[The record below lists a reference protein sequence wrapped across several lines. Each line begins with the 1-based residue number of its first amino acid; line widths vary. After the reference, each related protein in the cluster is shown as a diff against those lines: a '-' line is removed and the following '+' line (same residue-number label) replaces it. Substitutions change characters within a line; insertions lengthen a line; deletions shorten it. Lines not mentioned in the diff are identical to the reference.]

1 MITAMYAVGPNGEF
15 GLRGKLP
22 WGSFKEELNAF
33 YSQLDVLN
41 PDNIII
47 GAGTYLALPYTVR
60 ERMIGASDLF
70 IRADRPLPDD
80 ITHDIYTPISMIG
93 DTLPTFLKDQQTVVL
108 GGANLLLE
116 MYQHGHIESAFVSTI
131 FSEQKLEADTHLD
144 SMILDYNY
152 ESTRLVYAVG
162 ANSDNSLRF
171 VQELVT
177 Y

>member
-15 GLRGKLP
+15 GLKGKLP
-22 WGSFKEELNAF
+22 WGSFKEELDAF

-47 GAGTYLALPYTVR
+47 GAGTYLVLPEVVR
-60 ERMIGASDLF
+60 QRMVGESDLF
-70 IRADRPLPDD
+70 IRADRPLPND
-80 ITHDIYTPISMIG
+80 IKHGIYTPISKIG

-108 GGANLLLE
+108 GGATLLYE
-116 MYQHGHIESAFVSTI
+116 MYIHGHIESAFVSTI
-131 FSEQKLEADTHLD
+131 FSNQKLEADVHLD
-144 SMILDYNY
+144 NTILDYNY
-152 ESTRLVYAVG
+152 ESTRLVYATG

>member
-22 WGSFKEELNAF
+22 WGSFKEELDAF

-47 GAGTYLALPYTVR
+47 GAGTYLALPEVVR
-60 ERMIGASDLF
+60 QRMIGEADLF
-70 IRADRPLPDD
+70 IRADRPLADS
-80 ITHDIYTPISMIG
+80 IKETYTAISRIG

-131 FSEQKLEADTHLD
+131 FSEQKLEADTYLD

>member
-1 MITAMYAVGPNGEF
+1 MITAIYAVGPNGEF
-15 GLRGKLP
+15 GLKGKLP
-22 WGSFKEELNAF
+22 WGSFKEELDAF

-47 GAGTYLALPYTVR
+47 GAGTYLALPEVVR
-60 ERMIGASDLF
+60 QRMVGESDLF
-70 IRADRPLPDD
+70 IRADRPLPND
-80 ITHDIYTPISMIG
+80 IKHGIYTPISKIG

-108 GGANLLLE
+108 GGATLLYE
-116 MYQHGHIESAFVSTI
+116 MYIHGHIESAFVSTI
-131 FSEQKLEADTHLD
+131 FSNQKLEADVHLD
-144 SMILDYNY
+144 NTILDYNY
-152 ESTRLVYAVG
+152 ESTRLVYATG

>member
-1 MITAMYAVGPNGEF
+1 MITALYAVGPNGEF

-22 WGSFKEELNAF
+22 WGSFKEELDAF

-47 GAGTYLALPYTVR
+47 GAGTYLALPEVVR
-60 ERMIGASDLF
+60 QRMIGESDLF

-80 ITHDIYTPISMIG
+80 IKHGIYTPISKIG

-108 GGANLLLE
+108 GGATLLYE
-116 MYQHGHIESAFVSTI
+116 MYIHGHIESAFVSTI
-131 FSEQKLEADTHLD
+131 FSDKKLEADVHLD
-144 SMILDYNY
+144 NTILEYNY
-152 ESTRLVYAVG
+152 ESTRLVYATG

>member
-1 MITAMYAVGPNGEF
+1 MITALYAVGPNGEF

-22 WGSFKEELNAF
+22 WGSFREELDAF

-47 GAGTYLALPYTVR
+47 GAGTYLALPEVVR
-60 ERMIGASDLF
+60 QRMIRESDLF

-80 ITHDIYTPISMIG
+80 IKHGIYTPISKIG

-108 GGANLLLE
+108 GGATLLYE
-116 MYQHGHIESAFVSTI
+116 MYIHGHIESAFVSTI
-131 FSEQKLEADTHLD
+131 FSNQKLEADVHLD
-144 SMILDYNY
+144 NTILDYNY
-152 ESTRLVYAVG
+152 ESTRLVYATG

>member
-22 WGSFKEELNAF
+22 WGSFKEELDAF

-47 GAGTYLALPYTVR
+47 GAGTYLALPEVVR
-60 ERMIGASDLF
+60 QRMIGESDLF
-70 IRADRPLPDD
+70 IRADRPLPDG
-80 ITHDIYTPISMIG
+80 IIYTPISKIG

-108 GGANLLLE
+108 GGATLLYE
-116 MYQHGHIESAFVSTI
+116 MYIHGHIESAFVSTI
-131 FSEQKLEADTHLD
+131 FSNQKLEADVHLD
-144 SMILDYNY
+144 NTILDYNY
-152 ESTRLVYAVG
+152 ESTRLVYATG

>member
-1 MITAMYAVGPNGEF
+1 MITAIYAVGPNGEF
-15 GLRGKLP
+15 GLQGKLP
-22 WGSFKEELNAF
+22 WGSFKEELDAF

-47 GAGTYLALPYTVR
+47 GAGTYLALPEVVR
-60 ERMIGASDLF
+60 QRMIGESDLF

-80 ITHDIYTPISMIG
+80 IKHGIYTPISKIG

-108 GGANLLLE
+108 GGATLLYE
-116 MYQHGHIESAFVSTI
+116 MYIHGHIESAFVSTI
-131 FSEQKLEADTHLD
+131 FSNQKLEADVHLD
-144 SMILDYNY
+144 NTVLDYNY
-152 ESTRLVYAVG
+152 ESTRLVYATG

>member
-1 MITAMYAVGPNGEF
+1 MITALYAVGPNGEF

-22 WGSFKEELNAF
+22 WGSFREELDAF

-47 GAGTYLALPYTVR
+47 GAGTYLALPEVVR
-60 ERMIGASDLF
+60 QRMIGESDLF

-80 ITHDIYTPISMIG
+80 IKHGIYTPISKIG

-108 GGANLLLE
+108 GGATLLYE
-116 MYQHGHIESAFVSTI
+116 MYIHGHIESAFVSTI
-131 FSEQKLEADTHLD
+131 FSTQKLEADVYLD
-144 SMILDYNY
+144 NTILDYNY
-152 ESTRLVYAVG
+152 ESTRLVYATG

>member
-1 MITAMYAVGPNGEF
+1 MIAAIYATGPNGEF

-22 WGSFKEELNAF
+22 WGSFKEELDAF
-33 YSQLDVLN
+33 YSQLDMLN

-47 GAGTYLALPYTVR
+47 GAGTYLALPEVVR
-60 ERMIGASDLF
+60 QRMIGESDLF

-80 ITHDIYTPISMIG
+80 IKHGIYTPISKIG

-108 GGANLLLE
+108 GGATLLYE
-116 MYQHGHIESAFVSTI
+116 MYIHGHIESAFVSTI
-131 FSEQKLEADTHLD
+131 FSGQKLEADVYLD
-144 SMILDYNY
+144 NTILDYNY
-152 ESTRLVYAVG
+152 ESTRLVYATG

>member
-33 YSQLDVLN
+33 YAQLDVLN

-47 GAGTYLALPYTVR
+47 GAGTYLALPEVVR
-60 ERMIGASDLF
+60 QRMIGESDLF

-80 ITHDIYTPISMIG
+80 IKHGIYTPISKIG

-108 GGANLLLE
+108 GGATLLYE
-116 MYQHGHIESAFVSTI
+116 MYIHGHIESAFVSTI
-131 FSEQKLEADTHLD
+131 FSNQKLEADVHLD
-144 SMILDYNY
+144 NTILDYNY
-152 ESTRLVYAVG
+152 ESTRLVYATG

>member
-1 MITAMYAVGPNGEF
+1 MIIAMYAVGPNGEF

-22 WGSFKEELNAF
+22 WGSFKEELDAF

-47 GAGTYLALPYTVR
+47 GAGTYLALPYAVR
-60 ERMIGASDLF
+60 ERMIGEADLF
-70 IRADRPLPDD
+70 IRADRPLADS
-80 ITHDIYTPISMIG
+80 IKEIYTPISMIG

-131 FSEQKLEADTHLD
+131 FSEQKLEADIHLD

>member
-1 MITAMYAVGPNGEF
+1 MITAIYAVGPNGEF

-22 WGSFKEELNAF
+22 WGSFKEELDAF

-47 GAGTYLALPYTVR
+47 GAGTYLALPEVVR
-60 ERMIGASDLF
+60 QRMVGESDLF

-80 ITHDIYTPISMIG
+80 TKHVIYTPISKIG

-108 GGANLLLE
+108 GGATLLYE
-116 MYQHGHIESAFVSTI
+116 MYIHGHIESAFVSTI
-131 FSEQKLEADTHLD
+131 FSNQKLEADVHLD
-144 SMILDYNY
+144 NTILDYNY
-152 ESTRLVYAVG
+152 ESTRLVYATG

>member
-1 MITAMYAVGPNGEF
+1 MITAIYAVGPNGEF
-15 GLRGKLP
+15 GLKGKLP
-22 WGSFKEELNAF
+22 WGSFKEELDAF

-47 GAGTYLALPYTVR
+47 GAGTYLALPEVVR
-60 ERMIGASDLF
+60 QRMIGESDLF
-70 IRADRPLPDD
+70 IRADRPLPND
-80 ITHDIYTPISMIG
+80 IKHGIYTPISKIG

-108 GGANLLLE
+108 GGATLLYE
-116 MYQHGHIESAFVSTI
+116 MYIHGHIESAFVSTI
-131 FSEQKLEADTHLD
+131 FSNQKLEADVHLD
-144 SMILDYNY
+144 NTILDYNY
-152 ESTRLVYAVG
+152 ESTRLVYATG